1 MNNKVNILEEINKMK
16 SLIRAKAG
24 MVISEQDAGLDK
36 DIEAFKDEIVNNAGW
51 ANNVDE
57 KKLVDILKKYATDKN
72 TFQNFLNKFQEK
84 HGYNPTS
91 IMAKSLD
98 YSNDVEEINDL
109 NSALSK
115 IGLRYTNSGGI
126 AKFEELSVVRQ
137 RNINIIYCSVKDGK
151 ISRSNS
157 EHNGNTWSSY
167 VTVYKVTPEEI
178 AAAKATCPQV
188 VVPDAAAPASDVA
201 APASNAA
208 APATD
213 GKVPAETP
221 KPTGPTPTQ
230 RLATTAK
237 SLGVENPK
245 MDVATLQTIL
255 NTLNQGPQGVTESKN
270 SVNEELKM
278 MKYLL
283 GYQRGKVISEQDAPA
298 ATTPAPAATAPAA
311 TATPQQLIQQIQTV
325 LKTKYN
331 ANLGN
336 YGPNKDGID
345 SKWGNLTQTALDK
358 ALETIKSGKP
368 VPSRSEDVAKLV
380 DTAGT
385 VQQAQQAAPD
395 VSTIQSASQYAAS
408 PTLSAAQPTT
418 PQYAGQPTSSA
429 TPAATTSSDI
439 YTTLVN
445 NKTLQSRDNGKK
457 FVYKGAD
464 LPVAQR
470 QELDSKLQGMGY
482 RVSTVDNDYKQGDKI
497 VFKKN

>member
-1 MNNKVNILEEINKMK
+1 MSNKVNILEEINKMK
-16 SLIRAKAG
+16 SLINAKAG
-24 MVISEQDAGLDK
+24 TVISEQETDLDK
-36 DIEAFKDEIVNNAGW
+36 DIEAFKDEIVNNAGPL
-51 ANNVDE
+51 NNVDE

-72 TFQNFLNKFQEK
+72 TFQNFQNKFQEK
-84 HGYNPTS
+84 HKYNPTS

-98 YSNDVEEINDL
+98 YSNDVAEINDL

-126 AKFEELSVVRQ
+126 AKFEELSAVRQ
-137 RNINIIYCSVKDGK
+137 RNINANYCRVKDDK
-151 ISRSNS
+151 IVFPGSAY
-157 EHNGNTWSSY
+157 NGSLWSSY
-167 VTVYKVTPEEI
+167 VSGNKVTPEEI

-188 VVPDAAAPASDVA
+188 VVPDVAAPASDVA

-213 GKVPAETP
+213 GKAPAETP

-230 RLATTAK
+230 RLAATAK

-245 MDVATLQTIL
+245 LDVATLQTIL

-270 SVNEELKM
+270 YVNEELKM

-298 ATTPAPAATAPAA
+298 ATTAAPAAAAPA
-311 TATPQQLIQQIQTV
+311 ATPQQLIQQIQTV

-368 VPSRSEDVAKLV
+368 VPSRSEDVTKLV
-380 DTAGT
+380 DTTGT
-385 VQQAQQAAPD
+385 VKQAQQAAPG

-408 PTLSAAQPTT
+408 PTLSNVQPTT
-418 PQYAGQPTSSA
+418 SQYAGQPTSSA
-429 TPAATTSSDI
+429 TPAAATTTDI

-445 NKTLQSRDNGKK
+445 NKTLQTRDNGNKI
-457 FVYKGAD
+457 VYKGAD

-470 QELDSKLQGMGY
+470 QELESKLLGMGY
-482 RVSTVDNDYKQGDKI
+482 KLSLDNRDKSYGDKMI
-497 VFKKN
+497 FKKN

>member
-1 MNNKVNILEEINKMK
+1 MSNKVNILEEINKMK
-16 SLIRAKAG
+16 SLINAKAG
-24 MVISEQDAGLDK
+24 TVISEQETDLDK
-36 DIEAFKDEIVNNAGW
+36 DIEAFKDEIVNNAGPL
-51 ANNVDE
+51 NNVDE

-72 TFQNFLNKFQEK
+72 TFQNFQNKFQEK
-84 HGYNPTS
+84 HKYNPTS

-98 YSNDVEEINDL
+98 YSNDVAEINDL

-126 AKFEELSVVRQ
+126 AKFEELSAVRQ
-137 RNINIIYCSVKDGK
+137 RNINANYCRVKDGK
-151 ISRSNS
+151 IVFPNTAY
-157 EHNGNTWSSY
+157 NGSLWSSY
-167 VTVYKVTPEEI
+167 VSGNKVTPEEI

-188 VVPDAAAPASDVA
+188 VVSDVAAPASDVA

-213 GKVPAETP
+213 GKAPAETP

-230 RLATTAK
+230 RLAATAK

-245 MDVATLQTIL
+245 LDVATLQTIL

-270 SVNEELKM
+270 YVNEELKM

-298 ATTPAPAATAPAA
+298 ATTAAPAAAAPA
-311 TATPQQLIQQIQTV
+311 ATPQQLIQQIQTV

-358 ALETIKSGKP
+358 ALETIKSGSVSKQATP
-368 VPSRSEDVAKLV
+368 GTEVGAEATTPTSNVAQGAVPTQLR
-380 DTAGT
+380 
-385 VQQAQQAAPD
+385 
-395 VSTIQSASQYAAS
+395 YAAS
-408 PTLSAAQPTT
+408 PTLSNVQPTT
-418 PQYAGQPTSSA
+418 SQYAGQPTSSA
-429 TPAATTSSDI
+429 TPAAATTTDI

-445 NKTLQSRDNGKK
+445 NKTLQTRDNGNKI
-457 FVYKGAD
+457 VYKGAD

-470 QELDSKLQGMGY
+470 QELESKLLGMGY
-482 RVSTVDNDYKQGDKI
+482 KLSLDNRDKSYGDKMI
-497 VFKKN
+497 FKKN